1 LTYLLAAQKPATGR
15 SRFVPQT
22 VGASVETLLG
32 AHGQPQ
38 RLKRLFDRSPIPMV
52 IVDNERRYIEANRP
66 ARLAFR
72 LSLAELRE
80 LRVDDLT
87 PPEELP
93 AMEAAHSRLLD
104 TGCAVGS
111 YEVALPDGSHLH
123 VVYFG
128 VANALPGLHLG
139 AFTPAGWPDGELDIL
154 DDDPG
159 PVPPLT
165 PRELE
170 LLQLAAEGW
179 SGPRIAEE
187 LVLSPGT
194 VKTHFQNIYSKL
206 GVRDR
211 VAAVAKAM
219 RLGLIG

>member
-1 LTYLLAAQKPATGR
+1 M
-15 SRFVPQT
+15 
-22 VGASVETLLG
+22 ETLLG
-32 AHGQPQ
+32 ARGQPQ
-38 RLKRLFDRSPIPMV
+38 RLKRLFDRSPLPMV
-52 IVDNERRYIEANRP
+52 ILDNERRYIEVNRP

-87 PPEELP
+87 PVEGLP
-93 AMEAAHSRLLD
+93 VMEATWARLLG
-104 TGCAVGS
+104 TGCVTGS
-111 YEVALPDGSHLH
+111 REFALPDGSRLH
-123 VVYFG
+123 VDYFG

-139 AFTPAGWPDGELDIL
+139 AFTPAGWPEGELHIL

-159 PVPPLT
+159 PLPPLT
-165 PRELE
+165 QRELE

-179 SGPRIAEE
+179 TGPRIAEE

-194 VKTHFQNIYSKL
+194 VKTHFQNIYTKL